1 MPVPAE
7 TSAHLSTTLT
17 GARRACT
24 GAKKSMP
31 QETEDDAWNAGD
43 LGCGELVITLRMR
56 LRTMPGATL
65 KLIATD
71 AGAPEDIPAWCRM
84 TGDTLLRTEP
94 PVYWIRARA
103 PNA

>member
-1 MPVPAE
+1 MPPTE
-7 TSAHLSTTLT
+7 HTT
-17 GARRACT
+17 
-24 GAKKSMP
+24 
-31 QETEDDAWNAGD
+31 WNAGD
-43 LGCGELVITLRMR
+43 LGCGELVITLRRR
-56 LRTMPGATL
+56 LRDMPGATL

-84 TGDTLLRTEP
+84 TGDTLLRAEP